1 MLGFQ
6 NIEDRT
12 RHGPHPKDMDFPYP
26 SFLSSPLPFPL
37 HPLSSLL
44 FSSSPTFFCLPAC
57 PSHAHT
63 VHTHERVHMHMLPV
77 LHHEGGSAASSPTLN
92 LSVDGISLLNMPLIL
107 LHRQANQGTSSS
119 WPWMVKCKKTSP
131 AP

>member
-26 SFLSSPLPFPL
+26 SFLSPPLPFPL

-44 FSSSPTFFCLPAC
+44 FSSSPTSFCYRPVPLMHIRCTPTNVCTCTRSPYCTTKGVQQPAVQ
-57 PSHAHT
+57 H
-63 VHTHERVHMHMLPV
+63 
-77 LHHEGGSAASSPTLN
+77 
-92 LSVDGISLLNMPLIL
+92 
-107 LHRQANQGTSSS
+107 
-119 WPWMVKCKKTSP
+119 
-131 AP
+131 